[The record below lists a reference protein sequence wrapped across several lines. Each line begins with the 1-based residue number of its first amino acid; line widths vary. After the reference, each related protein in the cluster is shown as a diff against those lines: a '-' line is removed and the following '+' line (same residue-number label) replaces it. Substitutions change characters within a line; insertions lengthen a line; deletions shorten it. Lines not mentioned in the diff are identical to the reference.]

1 MAGAGAR
8 SRRRWAKLNREGGD
22 ALISFVDTLALIIA
36 AGVAVWAIARGR
48 APSLGEGIALGVVGV
63 FVVALTYARIRRRAR
78 RDRAARESRRPARKH

>member
-48 APSLGEGIALGVVGV
+48 APSLGESVALGVVGV
-63 FVVALTYARIRRRAR
+63 FVIALTYARIRRRTR
-78 RDRAARESRRPARKH
+78 RDQPHRDSRSPTRRR